1 MDKIVDYCFEN
12 IDFLVSYEQ
21 GAFQWRKLY
30 DVDELR
36 KIEQFNR
43 VESLIPDLINRDHI
57 LGLIKLGKFYQAYV
71 EIMLWGQVGS
81 KPGSNKSK
89 KTEIAQKI
97 FNHDSQKIDS
107 LFQITMTGNLSQIE
121 ELYNSLERQGSLKI
135 PEVDVSYF
143 TKLLSFASEASNQNF
158 KLLIYDKWTK
168 LIHVHLLFDL
178 DEQEEVQSFFSNHSL
193 INLYSKSEKNKI
205 PATKLIYPRAGK
217 SFKVYW
223 DYCQRMSDLASLIS
237 KEKNKTISAFQ
248 LESFLFGHDLKGKKK
263 KVISNPRYWIQQNF
277 ANQYLGKISAEN

>member
-1 MDKIVDYCFEN
+1 
-12 IDFLVSYEQ
+12 
-21 GAFQWRKLY
+21 
-30 DVDELR
+30 
-36 KIEQFNR
+36 
-43 VESLIPDLINRDHI
+43 
-57 LGLIKLGKFYQAYV
+57 
-71 EIMLWGQVGS
+71 MLWGQVGS
-81 KPGSNKSK
+81 KPGSNNSK

-97 FNHDSQKIDS
+97 FNHESQKINS
-107 LFQITMTGNLSQIE
+107 LFQITMTGNVSQII

-143 TKLLSFASEASNQNF
+143 TKLLSFASEASNQDF

-178 DEQEEVQSFFSNHSL
+178 DEQEKLHSFFSNHSL
-193 INLYSKSEKNKI
+193 LNLYSKSEKNNT
-205 PATKLIYPRAGK
+205 PSTKLIYPRAGK
-217 SFKVYW
+217 SFEVYW

-277 ANQYLGKISAEN
+277 SQKYLGKINTL